1 MRRFIQKLENRLW
14 ETGITGRSH
23 SSISQDER
31 GSKATGTWDQVND
44 PPLLEGEDE
53 GPAVLWRGG
62 LPLLIRYAEF
72 GLEPSNE
79 ITPNGR
85 SRSQGRCYLRWCRLL
100 CFADEGIGNVHRAAS
115 IPGKSLLNVL
125 NHNST
130 QREDVAGEVRSGDG
144 ESEGGRSGGGT
155 LVRLTCAA
163 VLEGVAVGQA
173 IRDANV
179 LAAGVGSGE
188 IAEERGRDQ
197 MCFGGVGRRSLAA
210 LIVLAE
216 ESDFAVGYC
225 LAGRGRPCGRAA
237 GAGWAGDR
245 SARSDREVNASVLE
259 RKGRELELVLVAGV
273 VIS

>member
-1 MRRFIQKLENRLW
+1 
-14 ETGITGRSH
+14 
-23 SSISQDER
+23 
-31 GSKATGTWDQVND
+31 
-44 PPLLEGEDE
+44 
-53 GPAVLWRGG
+53 
-62 LPLLIRYAEF
+62 
-72 GLEPSNE
+72 
-79 ITPNGR
+79 
-85 SRSQGRCYLRWCRLL
+85 
-100 CFADEGIGNVHRAAS
+100 
-115 IPGKSLLNVL
+115 
-125 NHNST
+125 
-130 QREDVAGEVRSGDG
+130 
-144 ESEGGRSGGGT
+144 
-155 LVRLTCAA
+155 
-163 VLEGVAVGQA
+163 LEGVAVGQA